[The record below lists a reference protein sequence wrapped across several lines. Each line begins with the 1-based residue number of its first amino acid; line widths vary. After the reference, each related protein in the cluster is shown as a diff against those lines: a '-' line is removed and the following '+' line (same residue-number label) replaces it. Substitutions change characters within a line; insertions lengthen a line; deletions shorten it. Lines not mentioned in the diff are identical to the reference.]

1 MAERQTILL
10 VDDEASVLRVLA
22 SFFEPRGFEVHRASS
37 GVEGIGLWER
47 YQPDV
52 TVLDLHMPGM
62 DGMEVLNVLTKRGAT
77 VIILTGYGEVELAVQ
92 AMKLGAENFLTK
104 PVDLAHLAAAVE
116 KAAEK
121 AALRRENVALK
132 ARLTP
137 GLRRR
142 VARAALL
149 VGLIGASAGIGKA
162 IGGGAELHER
172 PRSPIPVPVDSTGL
186 GVTDV
191 LLGVR

>member
-1 MAERQTILL
+1 MAEQNSILL

-22 SFFEPRGFEVHRASS
+22 SFFEPRGFRVHRAGS

-47 YQPDV
+47 HQPDV
-52 TVLDLHMPGM
+52 TILDLHMPGM
-62 DGMEVLNVLTKRGAT
+62 DGMDVLNVLAKRGAM

-104 PVDLAHLAAAVE
+104 PVDLEHLAAAVQ

-121 AALRRENVALK
+121 AALRRENVALR

-137 GLRRR
+137 GFRRR
-142 VARAALL
+142 MTRAALL
-149 VGLIGASAGIGKA
+149 VGLIGASAGIGKM
-162 IGGGAELHER
+162 IGGGAAADER
-172 PRSPIPVPVDSTGL
+172 PRNPIPVPLDSTVL
-186 GVTDV
+186 GIEASS
-191 LLGVR
+191 GFR